1 MDSFLD
7 PSILFARTTEIVCA
21 GGFAVP
27 LPFVPVP
34 IPPNRDTAHISLADG
49 NRLHIAWTQEIH
61 ADEGDGK
68 GLHLKFTITW
78 LFTKTRTLSERL
90 QVMAQPN
97 GEGVT
102 WYIFSPEGHLLQTK
116 RGSWETPSKNLWPNS
131 QWAKDAL
138 WGAANGRVG
147 FHQGSLTGGFPMP
160 KDFWG
165 TGWIEAESE
174 VWCELYWMEGKAHK
188 ALNLV
193 NEIRLESTPLLAVP
207 ALSKSQVPPKIP
219 SSLPG
224 VFPRPGR
231 FTPYRMANGQLVLVV
246 QEVML
251 PTDFTELILTVVNG
265 FEFRNFTSPV
275 VSVEGCVRVPPGR
288 FTNSDDEFGE
298 PTSGVAWSYPQTP
311 ELPLYVEAPT
321 IYYLRIIQRT
331 NMPAARN
338 RLTIWLLTNIPIGG
352 QYNGKIEL
360 TNLAGAQALS
370 GPVALLNPSTGT
382 PYLLFAAS
390 IRGPPGFGH
399 WDNGLKKLTLYAV
412 GLQARETEISFE
424 LEIENP
430 STAQDPPVISGS
442 IVQGI
447 TLSTIAIADPN
458 PLKQALRVAQAY
470 FTDSTEMRQDTD
482 NPASLNT
489 ISVHL
494 GVNVDIRP
502 SSALYTDFVI
512 TFSNMQGAMLPSGNV
527 ALTSP
532 ALAPGGGNV
541 GEADSAS
548 YFKAGPAGQPGYG
561 LWDND
566 AKVLKLWLVK
576 EWQSSKLLGLSFQV
590 NNAPLP
596 QRAPNITIHTTG
608 VIVLFPANR
617 SPCIQGFCR
626 MRTRDT
632 PPPEGV
638 GGPLEILRPM
648 LNASM
653 GQSSPY
659 PCAVN
664 TLTVTL
670 RLNVELV
677 PPGSYALPNAGEFKA
692 GSPVG
697 ISIVFTGL
705 HGASSP
711 NFRRW
716 LPSTLSSF
724 GQDAECVDISDS
736 PAKCMEVD
744 GPDSGYFRK
753 VAKWRNHTS
762 VLNEEVQTMTI
773 FVKSLTPRSS
783 LVFTFQVVNN
793 RTGQPSPNVTVA
805 TTGVVIAPT
814 LLQKGHDS
822 SHYPL
827 LVHTP
832 VFELKNIGQ
841 TTPYPGA
848 QNQLLITLALNVNV
862 RTRCDFYDAVYFEMS
877 GFKEGEAWDGT
888 LPYQDP
894 VPSGTADTMSSRPLL
909 GALVNMTTNQ
919 YQAGLLYWHG
929 RNGFKRYSSK
939 LMQDVPAGKRFML
952 QINVVNAA
960 SAQES
965 PDIKI
970 LTTGLAILQQSM
982 NRDVTT
988 VLAGI
993 YQPHPSWAA
1002 PLKLIEPR
1010 FILKHI
1016 GQTFPFPGNNT
1027 IRVTMSLNID
1037 LFPYV
1042 RRCKQ
1047 RAFRGWVA
1055 GERGYKK
1062 EIDQETGLAIPIS
1075 GRTIF
1080 PLIPEA
1086 DRDVQRSG
1094 VTGFHY
1100 SRVCSPAKTEGIPT
1114 KHPAGTPC
1122 LTDAD
1127 CQIADAQTALE
1138 LENSFCVDAE
1148 CHEDEWMQPVVTI
1161 DTLTGPV
1168 QPSGPIQLRDFSSN
1182 VSAGFFASGDGERSV
1197 GQWSRVDA
1205 NMRLYIANATRAGI
1219 RYAFEFTLQNPLLAQ
1234 NSPLVKLRLDYGNH
1248 IPPEAMVKDLSTVL
1262 PVQNAQP
1269 GDAAPLRVYSIEF
1282 SYAKIGQASPYPFSV
1297 NSITVTLVTN
1307 MKLTAGSMVSI
1318 AAFSGAIMTGIDDFD
1333 AAGERVKLRGS
1344 NASMFTAFEN
1354 CVGFDSRA
1362 NPALRECAFP
1372 GKTRYRG
1379 MANFDEVKRS
1389 LKVYTTEEL
1398 EANTP
1403 YTFSFA
1409 LRNPGV
1415 GQRSPG
1421 LAIAIEIGGLEFP
1434 SAVIERDLGMKAP
1447 LEVEGALF
1455 VTKDIGQTVP
1465 YPSALN
1471 DIGVTLSFNVPI
1483 PMVAEPRLTIAGLR
1497 GLEPYGPSPDPMY
1510 PTLVAVTNVSNLTQ
1524 CAGLPRPSNEWLGC
1538 GAFGIKVGTGWDE
1551 AVPCSARWHAQQS
1564 ALEVHIIQD
1573 LAKDTDYAFILT
1585 VRNPG
1590 RGQMAAVPTVEL
1602 QGKVP
1607 IVPKRLM
1614 DRNGELPSKRVWTHP
1629 NLHDID
1635 DSVKYCMVCKEAL
1648 PQWYRWSGQ
1657 MGVPGNVDKS
1667 IGLFSV
1673 SQPAAPNGNAMPLKI
1688 LQSRF
1693 LSIRENKVR
1702 ECGIGE
1708 SCGAWVWQS
1717 DPDPGSPNN
1726 VITIK
1731 FGLSVPLLVAANASI
1746 HIKGLRNAVKSAG
1759 IHALEGVVVED
1770 DISEFDNGFFFTR
1783 CSRPPLR
1790 VSGSPGGADNTWEW
1804 RKADESAVF
1813 HLKSDLS
1820 PGVWYSLQIKLQN
1833 PMVPQP
1839 SPASLEVGVL
1849 RIEVR
1854 TSARESDPL
1863 ENSVSVM
1870 RPGSQPGDLGPGQ
1883 YPVLE
1888 IKNPGFIVKTIG
1900 QSTAIPSSRN
1910 LIRVTIATNVPLRV
1924 GTCVRISGFDDG
1936 KPGAV
1941 STKNV
1946 TKFLD
1951 YNDAVGE
1958 PWSQIAPTPK
1968 DALDGTKLGQGIWDG
1983 DALTFCLVS
1992 ETTECTIGQCPCSRR
2007 DLPCLVGC
2015 DCASAT
2021 QYEFSFEL
2029 VNPSQAQ
2036 LAKSVRIE
2044 STDRIMISPV
2054 LMDTDGR
2061 SEGIFEPLRV
2071 LQMRFVYTS
2080 IGQSTRFPGAMNTI
2094 TVTMGIL
2101 LPLNPDM
2108 LPEFS
2113 LSGLV
2118 GSQTTGASLE
2128 LGKGTGCVRE
2138 CTDLECSR
2146 RGAVLGGCCAARGGM
2161 SPIVGS
2167 PCTVQG
2173 RFCVDQATFCPTAE
2187 AECHESE
2194 MVGGKCVQSLGCWDV
2209 SMFSTTGR
2217 SSVAQA
2223 GMGDWH
2229 AETGTLTVRA
2239 IKRIYELRNFTFS
2252 IQLQNPV
2259 NAQAGQSV
2267 QISLNSGDNQLVAPE
2282 LVKPDKYYP
2291 SPPLEVDAPS
2301 FLMAAAKQSNANPCQ
2316 LNTITVTLA
2325 LNVPVRKGL
2334 KLELQGLDGAIYST
2348 PEGEMWTEINIV
2360 DTPNP
2365 ALSEINVRGTFT
2377 PVSEIFGFRLR
2388 VEAGRRH
2395 LSMNVTGQPNVDH
2408 ALIAAGSPF
2417 AFSYTVFNPRVGQA
2431 APTQYQVRGVNARVG
2446 DSLPFDLPAATITGC
2461 VSFTEDSLTAKT
2473 PEPGTAVPLFVY
2485 VASFDTLRVAQSQSA
2500 PNVANVITVTFS
2512 TNVPLSRRCQ
2522 IVITITGL
2530 TNATGVL
2537 PTYTQPGMAGS
2548 KWRSDACPVAARDI
2562 LALEPANAARPLS
2575 RHPQTASEVVT
2586 NVSLYGATPFY
2597 ANSNQRFHARG
2608 GPLVSAPGVCGD
2620 GALSAVLESCRP
2632 NMNWPFPGWGDEA
2645 QEGRAQGMCLFDDKL
2660 YSEGHVQEWQRRE
2673 ALLALFR
2680 GQKPPAPAY
2689 QRSQALPGLGDGI
2702 CDSSWNCSD
2711 YSWDLGDCL
2720 PRGSEADMDETAGTA
2735 FWNETE
2741 KSIKIFLR
2749 EDTTEY
2755 TEYAFSFQLTNPPR
2769 LSQSPDIKMETS
2781 GIEIKA
2787 MRVTWPPLP
2796 YPNAGSRALCS
2807 TGGSLLQTAQGD
2819 LLPQTDATPLN
2830 TYSASL
2836 IETKVG
2842 TSTSFP
2848 GPLSSFLPVPVSSF
2862 FHSLQVPCL
2871 LKSPHAAPCKVP

>member
-1 MDSFLD
+1 
-7 PSILFARTTEIVCA
+7 VCA
-21 GGFAVP
+21 GGSRVP
-27 LPFVPVP
+27 LPFVPGP
-34 IPPNRDTAHISLADG
+34 IPLNRDTAHISLADG
-49 NRLHIAWTQEIH
+49 NRLHTSWTQEIH
-61 ADEGDGK
+61 ADDGDGK

-78 LFTKTRTLSERL
+78 LFTKTRTLTERL

-102 WYIFSPEGHLLQTK
+102 WYIFSPEGQLLQTK
-116 RGSWETPSKNLWPNS
+116 RGSWETPSQNPWPYS
-131 QWAKDAL
+131 QWAIDSL
-138 WGAANGRVG
+138 WGAANGQVG
-147 FHQGSLTGGFPMP
+147 SHQGSQEGGFPMP

-165 TGWIEAESE
+165 TGWIDANSL

-207 ALSKSQVPPKIP
+207 ALSKSQVSAKIP

-224 VFPRPGR
+224 VFARPGR
-231 FTPYRMANGQLVLVV
+231 FTPYRIANGQLVLVV
-246 QEVML
+246 QETML
-251 PTDFTELILTVVNG
+251 RTDFTELLLTVVNG
-265 FEFRNFTSPV
+265 FEFRNFTRPV
-275 VSVEGCVRVPPGR
+275 VTVEGCARVPPGT
-288 FTNSDDEFGE
+288 FTWADDEFEE
-298 PTSGVAWSYPQTP
+298 PTSGVAWLYPQTP
-311 ELPLYVEAPT
+311 ELPMYVEAPT
-321 IYYLRIIQRT
+321 IHYLRINQRT
-331 NMPAARN
+331 HMPAARN
-338 RLTIWLLTNIPIGG
+338 RLTVALQTNIPIAG

-370 GPVALLNPSTGT
+370 GPVALSDPSTGT
-382 PYLLFAAS
+382 PYLVFAAS

-412 GLQARETEISFE
+412 GLHARETEISFE

-430 STAQDPPVISGS
+430 TAAQDPPVISGS
-442 IVQGI
+442 IIQGI
-447 TLSTIAIADPN
+447 TLSTIAIADPD
-458 PLKQALRVAQAY
+458 PLKQALRVTQGY

-532 ALAPGGGNV
+532 ARAPGGVTNV

-561 LWDND
+561 QWDND

-576 EWQSSKLLGLSFQV
+576 EWKSSKLLGLSFKV
-590 NNAPLP
+590 NNAPMP

-608 VIVLFPANR
+608 VIVLFPPNR
-617 SPCIQGFCR
+617 SPCSQGVCR
-626 MRTRDT
+626 MRTRNT

-638 GGPLEILRPM
+638 GGPFEILRPAV
-648 LNASM
+648 LEASM
-653 GQSSPY
+653 EQSSPY

-705 HGASSP
+705 RGASSP

-753 VAKWRNHTS
+753 VAKWRNQTL

-773 FVKSLTPRSS
+773 FVKSLTPRSR

-793 RTGQPSPNVTVA
+793 RTGQPSPNVTIA

-814 LLQKGHDS
+814 LLQKGYDFSRH
-822 SHYPL
+822 PL

-832 VFELKNIGQ
+832 DFEVKNIGQ

-888 LPYQDP
+888 LEYEDP
-894 VPSGTADTMSSRPLL
+894 VPSGTAGTVSSRPLL
-909 GALVNMTTNQ
+909 GALATMATNQ
-919 YQAGLLYWHG
+919 YQAGLLYWQG
-929 RNGFKRYSSK
+929 RNGYKRYSSK

-952 QINVVNAA
+952 KINVVNSA
-960 SAQES
+960 SPQES

-970 LTTGLAILQQSM
+970 LTSGLAIPQQSM

-1010 FILKHI
+1010 FIFKHI
-1016 GQTFPFPGNNT
+1016 GQTFPFPGRDNT
-1027 IRVTMSLNID
+1027 IRVTMSLNVD

-1042 RRCKQ
+1042 RRCRQ

-1055 GERGYKK
+1055 GERGYKR
-1062 EIDQETGLAIPIS
+1062 ELDPETNLAIPIF

-1086 DRDVQRSG
+1086 NRDAQRAG
-1094 VTGFHY
+1094 ATGLHY
-1100 SRVCSPAKTEGIPT
+1100 SRVCTPAKTEEIPT
-1114 KHPAGTPC
+1114 RHPAGTPC

-1127 CQIADAQTALE
+1127 CQRADAQSALE

-1148 CHEDEWMQPVVTI
+1148 CHEDDWVQPVVTI
-1161 DTLTGPV
+1161 DTLTGPL

-1182 VSAGFFASGDGERSV
+1182 VSAGLFASDDGERSF

-1234 NSPLVKLRLDYGNH
+1234 NSPLVKLRLDNGNF
-1248 IPPEAMVKDLSTVL
+1248 IPLEAMVRDLITVL
-1262 PVQNAQP
+1262 PVDNAQP
-1269 GDAAPLRVYSIEF
+1269 GDAAPFRVYAIEF
-1282 SYAKIGQASPYPFSV
+1282 SYAKIGQSSPYPFSV

-1307 MKLTAGSMVSI
+1307 MKLAAGSTVSI
-1318 AAFSGAIMTGIDDFD
+1318 APFSGAIMTGIDDFD
-1333 AAGERVKLRGS
+1333 AAGARVQLRGV
-1344 NASMFTAFEN
+1344 NASMFTAWEN
-1354 CVGFDSRA
+1354 CVGFDPRA

-1379 MANFDEVKRS
+1379 MANFDVIKRS
-1389 LKVYTTEEL
+1389 LEVYNTEEL

-1421 LAIAIEIGGLEFP
+1421 LAIAIVIGGLEFP
-1434 SAVIERDLGMKAP
+1434 SAVIERDIGMKAP

-1483 PMVAEPRLTIAGLR
+1483 PMLAEPRLTIAGLR
-1497 GLEPYGPSPDPMY
+1497 GLEPYASSPDPRY
-1510 PTLVAVTNVSNLTQ
+1510 PTFVAVSNVSDLTQ
-1524 CAGLPRPSNEWLGC
+1524 CAGLPRPSNVWLGC
-1538 GAFGIKVGTGWDE
+1538 RAFGIKVGTGWDE
-1551 AVPCSARWHAQQS
+1551 TVPCSARWHAQQS

-1590 RGQMAAVPTVEL
+1590 REQMAAVPTVEL

-1607 IVPKRLM
+1607 ILPKRLM

-1635 DSVKYCMVCKEAL
+1635 DSVKDCMVCKEAL

-1657 MGVPGNVDKS
+1657 MGVPGNADKA

-1673 SQPAAPNGNAMPLKI
+1673 SQQPAAADGNAMPLKI
-1688 LQSRF
+1688 LQARF
-1693 LSIRENKVR
+1693 LSIRENTVR
-1702 ECGIGE
+1702 ECALGE
-1708 SCGAWVWQS
+1708 SCGGWVWQS

-1731 FGLSVPLLVAANASI
+1731 FGLSVPLLVAAGASI
-1746 HIKGLRNAVKSAG
+1746 HVKGLRNAVKSAG
-1759 IHALEGVVVED
+1759 IHPLERDVVEE
-1770 DISEFDNGFFFTR
+1770 DISEFDNGAFFTR

-1790 VSGSPGGADNTWEW
+1790 VSGRPGGANNTWEW
-1804 RKADESAVF
+1804 RQADESAVF
-1813 HLKSDLS
+1813 HLNSDLS
-1820 PGVWYSLQIKLQN
+1820 PGVWYYLYIKLQN
-1833 PMVPQP
+1833 PMVPQL
-1839 SPASLEVGVL
+1839 SPARLEAGVL

-1854 TSARESDPL
+1854 TSARESDVL
-1863 ENSVSVM
+1863 ENRVSVM
-1870 RPGSQPGDLGPGQ
+1870 RPGSQPGDLGQGQ

-1888 IKNPGFIVKTIG
+1888 IVGPRFIVKTIG

-1910 LIRVTIATNVPLRV
+1910 VIRVTMATNVPLRE
-1924 GTCVRISGFDDG
+1924 GTCVRLSGFDDG
-1936 KPGAV
+1936 EPGAV

-1946 TKFLD
+1946 TKFLNH
-1951 YNDAVGE
+1951 NDAVGE
-1958 PWSQIAPTPK
+1958 PWSKIAPTPK
-1968 DALDGTKLGQGIWDG
+1968 DARDGTKLGQGLWDG
-1983 DALTFCLVS
+1983 DALTVCLVS
-1992 ETTECTIGQCPCSRR
+1992 ETTECGSGTIGQCPCSRR
-2007 DLPCLVGC
+2007 DLPCYVGC
-2015 DCASAT
+2015 TCAT
-2021 QYEFSFEL
+2021 QYEFSIEL

-2036 LAKSVRIE
+2036 LAKPVKIE
-2044 STDRIMISPV
+2044 STDRIRISPT

-2061 SEGIFEPLRV
+2061 SEGIFKPLRV

-2094 TVTMGIL
+2094 TVTVGIL

-2113 LSGLV
+2113 LSGLS
-2118 GSQTTGASLE
+2118 GSQTTGASLS
-2128 LGKGTGCVRE
+2128 LGCSTGCVLN
-2138 CTDLECSR
+2138 CKDIECSR
-2146 RGAVLGGCCAARGGM
+2146 RGAVLGGCCAASGGIN
-2161 SPIVGS
+2161 PIVGS

-2187 AECHESE
+2187 AACSESE
-2194 MVGGKCVQSLGCWDV
+2194 MVGGRCVQSLGCCDV

-2229 AETGTLTVRA
+2229 AETGTLTVQG
-2239 IKRIYELRNFTFS
+2239 IKTIYESRNFTFS

-2259 NAQAGQSV
+2259 KAQARQSV
-2267 QISLNSGDNQLVAPE
+2267 QISLNSGGNQLVAPE
-2282 LVKPDKYYP
+2282 PVKPDKYYP

-2325 LNVPVRKGL
+2325 INVPVRKGL
-2334 KLELQGLDGAIYST
+2334 KLELQGLDGAIYAT
-2348 PEGEMWTEINIV
+2348 PEGEMWTEIDIV

-2365 ALSEINVRGTFT
+2365 ALSEINVQGTST
-2377 PVSEIFGFRLR
+2377 PVSEIFGFKLR
-2388 VEAGRRH
+2388 VEAGRGR
-2395 LSMNVTGQPNVDH
+2395 LSMEVPGQPNVDH
-2408 ALIAAGSPF
+2408 VLIAAGSPF

-2431 APTQYQVRGVNARVG
+2431 APTQYQVRGMNARVG
-2446 DSLPFDLPAATITGC
+2446 DSSPFDLPAATITGC

-2473 PEPGTAVPLFVY
+2473 PEPGTAVPLYVY
-2485 VASFDTLRVAQSQSA
+2485 VPTFDTLRMVQSQSA
-2500 PNVANVITVTFS
+2500 PSVANVISVTFS

-2530 TNATGVL
+2530 ANSTGVL

-2562 LALEPANAARPLS
+2562 IALEPANAARPLS
-2575 RHPQTASEVVT
+2575 RHPQTARDVVT
-2586 NVSLYGATPFY
+2586 NVSLYGAIPFY

-2632 NMNWPFPGWGDEA
+2632 NMNWPFPGWGDHA
-2645 QEGRAQGMCLFDDKL
+2645 REGRAQGMCLFDDTL
-2660 YSEGHVQEWQRRE
+2660 YAEGHVQEWQRRE

-2689 QRSQALPGLGDGI
+2689 QRSQAMPGLGDGV

-2720 PRGSEADMDETAGTA
+2720 PRGAEADMDETAGTA
-2735 FWNETE
+2735 IWNETE

-2749 EDTTEY
+2749 EDTTAY

-2769 LSQSPDIKMETS
+2769 LSQSPDIKIEMS
-2781 GIEIKA
+2781 GIEIKST
-2787 MRVTWPPLP
+2787 RVTGPPLP

-2807 TGGSLLQTAQGD
+2807 TGGVLLQTAQGD
-2819 LLPQTDATPLN
+2819 LLPQKDATPLN

-2848 GPLSSFLPVPVSSF
+2848 GPLSSFLPAPV
-2862 FHSLQVPCL
+2862 
-2871 LKSPHAAPCKVP
+2871 